1 MAIHY
6 DTLKSFVFEDQR
18 QSYSRRDAILYA
30 LGIGLGADPL
40 DPQQLRF
47 VYERDL
53 VALPTLGVVLAQA
66 RNWLMR
72 PELGITWQRVLHGEH
87 ALVLNRPMPA
97 KASVRGVTRIEEVVD
112 KGLDKGALVYVHRNV
127 FEDGVEAPLLTVRQT
142 LVCRADGGF
151 GGPVTEAPPVLPL
164 PPTAPDLSVDLPTSP
179 RAALIY
185 RLSGDTNPLHIDPD
199 MARRAG
205 FDRPILHG
213 LCTFG
218 IAGHALL
225 RGVFNYAPEK
235 MRTLQGRFS
244 APVYPG
250 DTIRTEIWQLGEGD
264 FAFRCKAIERDV
276 VVLDNGKATARQ
288 GAACIDT
295 LVASVHT

>member
-1 MAIHY
+1 VAIHY
-6 DTLKSFVFEDQR
+6 DTLKSFIFEDQQ

-30 LGIGLGADPL
+30 LGIGLGLDPL
-40 DPQQLRF
+40 DRQQLKF

-53 VALPTLGVVLAQA
+53 VAMPTMGVVLAQA

-87 ALVLNRPMPA
+87 GLVLHRPMPA
-97 KASVRGVTRIEEVVD
+97 KASLRGTTRIEEVVD
-112 KGLDKGALVYVHRNV
+112 KGADKGALVYVRRTV
-127 FEDGVEAPLLTVRQT
+127 FEQGIDAPLLTVRQT
-142 LVCRADGGF
+142 LLCRADGGF
-151 GGPVTEAPPVLPL
+151 GGPVTEAAPVFRL
-164 PPTAPDLSVDLPTSP
+164 PPTAPALAVDLPTSP
-179 RAALIY
+179 QAALIY
-185 RLSGDTNPLHIDPD
+185 RLSGDANPLHIDPD
-199 MARRAG
+199 MARQAG

-225 RGVFNYAPEK
+225 RGVFDYAPEK
-235 MRTLQGRFS
+235 MHTLQGRFS

-250 DTIRTEIWQLGEGD
+250 DTIRTEIWQLGEGA
-264 FAFRCKAIERDV
+264 FAFRCKAVERDV

-288 GAACIDT
+288 GTVGA
-295 LVASVHT
+295 